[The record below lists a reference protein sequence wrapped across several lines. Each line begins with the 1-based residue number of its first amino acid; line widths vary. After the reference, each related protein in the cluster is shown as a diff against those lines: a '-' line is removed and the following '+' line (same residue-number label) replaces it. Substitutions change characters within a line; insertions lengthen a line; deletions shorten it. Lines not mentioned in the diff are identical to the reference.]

1 MFQILGICTGYL
13 GGSTGIPGKLAQII
27 SLIYRGIQIVV
38 PVLLILWGMLD
49 LGKAVM
55 AQKEE
60 EIKKGQQT
68 FIKRIVA
75 AAIVFF
81 VFTIVELLVGLVS
94 DSGSAEKNGKID
106 DSTLAGCIRMI
117 IKCKSYDS
125 DEDTCSQ

>member
-1 MFQILGICTGYL
+1 MFQILDVCVKYIS
-13 GGSTGIPGKLAQII
+13 GSTGTTGIPSELAYII
-27 SLIYRGIQIVV
+27 GLLYRGIQIVI
-38 PVLLILWGMLD
+38 PVLLVLWGMLD

-81 VFTIVELLVGLVS
+81 VFTIVELLVGLVAE
-94 DSGSAEKNGKID
+94 DSENIGK
-106 DSTLAGCIRMI
+106 CINSI
-117 IKCKSYDS
+117 IKCDS
-125 DEDTCSQ
+125 RSCKDRTPQDE